1 MTDYSQSTEQEI
13 VSGIVSGDISAKKY
27 LYCQSAR
34 YLTGVCARYVIDPE
48 DIRDVMQESFLRI
61 FSAIGSF
68 QYRGAGSLKAWMTR
82 IVVNEALKHI
92 KSTCRFELIPL
103 TPDSGDIMD
112 DEPDIEGIPLSE
124 LHGMI
129 RELPVGYRTIL
140 NLYVFDEK
148 RHKEIARMLNIKES
162 TSASQ
167 FHRAK
172 NLLAERIKKSHNINM
187 SIAYER

>member
-1 MTDYSQSTEQEI
+1 MI
-13 VSGIVSGDISAKKY
+13 IGGDISAKKY
-27 LYCQSAR
+27 LYCQYAR
-34 YLTGVCARYVIDPE
+34 YLTGVCARYVIDQE
-48 DIRDVMQESFLRI
+48 DIRDIIQESFLKI

-68 QYRGAGSLKAWMTR
+68 EYRGSGSLKGWMTR
-82 IVVNEALKHI
+82 IVVNEALKYI
-92 KSTCRFELIPL
+92 KSTCRFDMIPL
-103 TPDSGDIMD
+103 TPESDSIIYE
-112 DEPDIEGIPLSE
+112 EPDMDGIPLSE

-140 NLYVFDEK
+140 NLYVFEEK
-148 RHKEIARMLNIKES
+148 SHKEIARMLNIKES

-172 NLLAERIKKSHNINM
+172 HLLAEKIKKSHNINM